1 MFTIWYA
8 NYSIS
13 KDPVY
18 LTLTK
23 SYKVT
28 AVDAN
33 NYNSVPGT
41 YYTEALKDYDTVV
54 ASESVASTNKFGIA
68 LADLIGKVPMLNL
81 KAFYYG
87 NSSWNPRRPPIRR
100 QELLDGID
108 CSRCI

>member
-1 MFTIWYA
+1 MTVRGQHAGNFRTDSRRAIHDYHHILGRRRMYHGADSRLYYVAFMVNSADLPAAAYVYDSQYA

-41 YYTEALKDYDTVV
+41 YYTEL
-54 ASESVASTNKFGIA
+54 
-68 LADLIGKVPMLNL
+68 
-81 KAFYYG
+81 
-87 NSSWNPRRPPIRR
+87 
-100 QELLDGID
+100 
-108 CSRCI
+108 